1 MSEVGIGYFSGY
13 ALTMKFTGTPL
24 DGVLIIEPNVLRD
37 DRGFF
42 LESYRKDLFARNGI
56 YHEFVQDN
64 HSHSQK
70 GVLRGLHFQR
80 SPMEQAK
87 LVRVARGEV
96 YDVVVDIRPQSKTF
110 GRYFSHVLSADNQK
124 MLFIPPGFAHG
135 FLALQNSTSFVYKC
149 SQYYSPT
156 HEGGLRW
163 NDAEIGITWPKLD
176 VPYIINEKDKK
187 YPNLKEIKF

>member
-1 MSEVGIGYFSGY
+1 
-13 ALTMKFTGTPL
+13 MKFVSTPL
-24 DGVLIIEPNVLRD
+24 DGVLIIEPAVFRD

-42 LESYRKDLFARNGI
+42 LESYRKDLFGKYGI
-56 YHEFVQDN
+56 YVDFVQDN

-80 SPMEQAK
+80 PPMEQAK

-110 GRYFSHVLSADNQK
+110 GQYFSHVLSADNQK

-149 SQYYSPT
+149 SQYYSPV

-163 NDAEIGITWPKLD
+163 NDPDIGITWPKLD
-176 VPYIINEKDKK
+176 AHYLINEKDKN
-187 YPNLKEIKF
+187 YPSLKEIKF

>member
-1 MSEVGIGYFSGY
+1 
-13 ALTMKFTGTPL
+13 MKFVSTPL
-24 DGVLIIEPNVLRD
+24 DGVLIIEPAVFRD

-42 LESYRKDLFARNGI
+42 LESYRKDLFGKHGV
-56 YHEFVQDN
+56 YVDFVQDN

-80 SPMEQAK
+80 PPMEQAK

-110 GRYFSHVLSADNQK
+110 GQYFSHVLSADNQK

-149 SQYYSPT
+149 SQYYSPV

-163 NDAEIGITWPKLD
+163 NDPDIGITWPKLD
-176 VPYIINEKDKK
+176 VPYLVNEKDQK
-187 YPNLKEIKF
+187 YPSLKEIKF